1 MTRKPDPTSNVDR
14 RGEAEGADD
23 LASTPPAMWLS
34 RTTVLTPAGARTL
47 VLELDDSKPPV
58 VGERLRAL
66 VRGLRPY
73 IKFLPTTAVISH
85 SSSER

>member
-73 IKFLPTTAVISH
+73 IKLPSDDRGH
-85 SSSER
+85 QS